1 MHKEDL
7 PIAVSPNA
15 ESLHLAPEVGNIPNF
30 EGPPEQSGLGLH
42 DILFMLF
49 RHKWKIL
56 ALTLGGLI
64 AAITFYL
71 SVPPAYESEAK
82 LLVRYVMERS
92 AVDGLDSQIKTPTAE
107 NHTLINSEVEILTST
122 DLIRQVA
129 EAIGVS
135 RFASGPISEV
145 AAEKAVEAINQSL
158 EVSVVKDTNIIS
170 VAFRSDDPTLPMPVV
185 QELVKRYFDKH
196 LAVHR
201 STGAFDFVRQET
213 AGLKKQLGQTEAEL
227 KQVKDSAGIISLTE
241 ARADIAA
248 EIGKTQQEL
257 DGALADR
264 ASEQARVK
272 DLEKSLALPEA
283 QGNQTPARPAS
294 GDVLEQYKALVA
306 RLAGLQGA
314 QNELLLKYTSE
325 NPIVKIRTSQ
335 IADLEKQRSDLEK
348 AYPVLVN
355 SAVAAS
361 ITGQA
366 GQPNIAGERAI
377 LAGLES
383 KVEALGS
390 RMTALQTRAKAISEA
405 APRIQELERKA
416 QVEETNYQA
425 SEVSLEKAQIDE
437 TLDPSRM
444 PNISVVQTPAPAM
457 KAKRNIGKVVM
468 GIAGGGLAVGIGI
481 MLLIELILD
490 HSVKRSVE
498 LEKRL
503 QVPLIMAIPYL
514 TAGDRRL
521 RLRDTEDDA
530 EAGNERY
537 QQKLRVLH
545 DTDDVLKPFYDAIRD
560 RLSVFFDTNN
570 MNYRPKLVGVTGLSK
585 NAGTS
590 TLAAGLADALSEGS
604 ERRVQLVDKV
614 VSPKE
619 FYNTLQEYRRQS
631 DLEYVIF
638 DLPSFGPT
646 SSTLPLARFMDTV
659 LLVVEAEKSNR
670 QAVKRAY
677 AQLAA
682 KTKVSVVLNKT
693 RSYGPKWLEGDV

>member
-1 MHKEDL
+1 MDKEDL
-7 PIAVSPNA
+7 PMVMPQNA
-15 ESLHLAPEVGNIPNF
+15 ENLHLAPEVGTVPNF
-30 EGPPEQSGLGLH
+30 EGPPDQSGLGLH

-56 ALTLGGLI
+56 SLTLGGLI
-64 AAITFYL
+64 AAVAFYL
-71 SVPPAYESEAK
+71 SVPAAYESEAK

-92 AVDGLDSQIKTPTAE
+92 AVDGLDSQIKTPTPE

-135 RFASGPISEV
+135 RFASGPVSEV
-145 AAEKAVEAINQSL
+145 ATEKAVEAINQSL
-158 EVSVVKDTNIIS
+158 EVSVVKDTSIIS

-185 QELVKRYFDKH
+185 RELVKRYFDKH

-213 AGLKKQLGQTEAEL
+213 ADLKKQLAQTEADL
-227 KQVKDSAGIISLTE
+227 KQVKESAGIISLSE

-283 QGNQTPARPAS
+283 QGSQTPAQPVS
-294 GDVLEQYKALVA
+294 GDVLEQYNSLVA
-306 RLAGLQGA
+306 RLAGLQKA
-314 QNELLLKYTSE
+314 ENELLLKYRPE
-325 NPIVKIRTSQ
+325 NPIVKVRASQ

-348 AYPVLVN
+348 AYPALVN
-355 SAVAAS
+355 TAVAAS
-361 ITGQA
+361 VTGQA
-366 GQPNIAGERAI
+366 GQPSIAGERAI

-383 KVEALGS
+383 KVAALGS
-390 RMTALQTRAKAISEA
+390 RMAALQTRAKAISEA
-405 APRIQELERKA
+405 APQIQELERKA
-416 QVEETNYQA
+416 QVEETNYRA

-444 PNISVVQTPAPAM
+444 PNISVVQTPSPAV
-457 KAKRNIGKVVM
+457 KAKRNIGKTVM

-503 QVPLIMAIPYL
+503 QVPLLMAIPYL
-514 TAGDRRL
+514 TSGHRRL
-521 RLRDTEDDA
+521 RLRDAEDNA
-530 EAGNERY
+530 AAGNGRY
-537 QQKLRVLH
+537 QQELRALH
-545 DTDDVLKPFYDAIRD
+545 DTDGMLKPFYDAIRD
-560 RLSVFFDTNN
+560 RLGIFFENNN
-570 MNYRPKLVGVTGLSK
+570 MNYRPKLVGVTGLAK

-590 TLAAGLADALSEGS
+590 TLAAGLAEALSETS
-604 ERRVQLVDKV
+604 ERRVLLVDKV

-619 FYNTLQEYRRQS
+619 FYNALLEFRRS

-693 RSYGPKWLEGDV
+693 RSYGPKWIEGDI

>member
-1 MHKEDL
+1 MDRKDL
-7 PIAVSPNA
+7 PIVMPQND
-15 ESLHLAPEVGNIPNF
+15 ENLHLAPEVRNVPNF
-30 EGPPEQSGLGLH
+30 DGPPNQSGLGLH

-64 AAITFYL
+64 AAVAFYL
-71 SVPPAYESEAK
+71 AVPAAYESEAK

-92 AVDGLDSQIKTPTAE
+92 AVDGLDSQIKTPTPE

-129 EAIGVS
+129 EAIGVN
-135 RFASGPISEV
+135 RFASGPASEV
-145 AAEKAVEAINQSL
+145 ATEKAIEAINQSL

-170 VAFRSDDPTLPMPVV
+170 VAFRSDDPKLPMPVV

-213 AGLKKQLGQTEAEL
+213 AELKKQLAQTETEL
-227 KQVKDSAGIISLTE
+227 KQVKERAGIISLTE
-241 ARADIAA
+241 AKADIAA
-248 EIGKTQQEL
+248 EIGKTELEL
-257 DGALADR
+257 DSALADR
-264 ASEQARVK
+264 ASEEARVK

-283 QGNQTPARPAS
+283 QGSQTPAQPVS
-294 GDVLEQYKALVA
+294 GDVLEQYKSLVA
-306 RLAGLQGA
+306 RLAGLQKA
-314 QNELLLKYTSE
+314 EDDLLLKYRPE
-325 NPIVKIRTSQ
+325 NPIVKVRASQ

-348 AYPVLVN
+348 AYPALVN
-355 SAVAAS
+355 TAVAAS
-361 ITGQA
+361 VTGQA
-366 GQPNIAGERAI
+366 GQPGIAGERAI

-383 KVEALGS
+383 KVAALGS
-390 RMTALQTRAKAISEA
+390 RMAALQVRAKAISEA
-405 APRIQELERKA
+405 APQIQELERKA
-416 QVEETNYQA
+416 QIEETNYRA
-425 SEVSLEKAQIDE
+425 SEASLEKAQIDE

-444 PNISVVQTPAPAM
+444 PNISVVQAPSPAV
-457 KAKRNIGKVVM
+457 KAKRNIGKTVM

-481 MLLIELILD
+481 MLLIEFILD
-490 HSVKRSVE
+490 QSVKRSVE

-503 QVPLIMAIPYL
+503 QIPLLLTIPYL
-514 TAGDRRL
+514 SSGHRRL
-521 RLRDTEDDA
+521 RFRDA
-530 EAGNERY
+530 EDNPEAGDGRHRQELSAI
-537 QQKLRVLH
+537 Q
-545 DTDDVLKPFYDAIRD
+545 DTDGMLKPFYDAIRD
-560 RLSVFFDTNN
+560 RLGIFFENNN
-570 MNYRPKLVGVTGLSK
+570 MNYRPKLVGVTGLAK

-590 TLAAGLADALSEGS
+590 TLAAGLAEALSETS
-604 ERRVQLVDKV
+604 ERRVLLVDKV

-619 FYNTLQEYRRQS
+619 FYNALLEFKRS

-659 LLVVEAEKSNR
+659 LLVVEAEKNNR

-693 RSYGPKWLEGDV
+693 RSYGPKWIEGDI